1 MMTRI
6 FIYYLLLDV
15 VLSRCIWLDEGY
27 TKATDNNLMKH
38 SQSRLD
44 SIVASCLQSHRP
56 VASIQYQQLR
66 NCYIK
71 YFSSCMI
78 KTHKSSTSSVMN
90 QFKLC
95 GMIYMSREQ
104 NVMYYNRWIT
114 MRVFSSEY
122 VAINVILFDLTWG
135 GKYCREHGML
145 INFFNKED
153 IMKSHRFC
161 GRRLPWNMLYKRSE
175 VTLMLYGPSVLLH
188 TSRVYLHYWSQF
200 TSSLTP
206 FNVVHCE
213 RQAVVK
219 SPSLKMKLHDAHYRV
234 VMYVNVLSKIRVIIC
249 FGSSKS
255 DSSADHVSVYDGPGS
270 KSTLLFSGFRRRTCD
285 LPITSTGSMLTLFYH
300 QVYSMIQVKLD
311 NIPNVDIN
319 KNLVGVNTTIFSVS
333 SQYSNK
339 HTIVAVFGAD
349 GSGHISKMGGDTST
363 SRHIFTIKQ
372 VIFTGPSNFDTGG
385 STSCQYGGLFI
396 YKKINHTYFP
406 EMEICD
412 NQMESAVPV
421 ILSED
426 YVAWIVATLWYAG
439 YTEGHISG
447 QLQETGCAQHILQ
460 PPIIH
465 NFKLKLDPSVKCAL
479 FYTSGQNSTVTINI
493 RRTTGEILG
502 PLDFNIFTGL
512 FTGNK
517 NPVLFSSITCVD
529 SDNITKHLREGVIT
543 KSRTLFPFQ
552 HSVTLS
558 YCVLHITPLV
568 LVSKHFF
575 TLEINRHVCKQW
587 IVAHAPNI
595 YLDPRHGDCE
605 TKYEIVKL
613 PTFHIVSRRGEAY
626 IVVVHV
632 SNICHRY
639 PTIKV
644 VDTRQDMSH
653 VYTVN
658 YGGHRQGFL
667 LTRARI
673 QIEPATMSDIRCG
686 ENVKASLYN
695 ISSESKAEMFVK
707 KWKTKDLKF
716 NPGR

>member
-1 MMTRI
+1 MTRI

-15 VLSRCIWLDEGY
+15 VFSRCIWLDEGY
-27 TKATDNNLMKH
+27 SIATDINLMKH

-44 SIVASCLQSHRP
+44 SIVASCLHSHRP
-56 VASIQYQQLR
+56 VSSIQYKQLR

-78 KTHKSSTSSVMN
+78 KTHKSPTSSVMN

-104 NVMYYNRWIT
+104 NVGNQWIT

-122 VAINVILFDLTWG
+122 VAINVILFDLAWG
-135 GKYCREHGML
+135 GKYCRQHGMM
-145 INFFNKED
+145 IHFFGKED
-153 IMKSHRFC
+153 VMKSHRFC

-175 VTLMLYGPSVLLH
+175 VTMMLYGPSVLLH
-188 TSRVYLHYWSQF
+188 TSTIYLHYWSQF

-219 SPSLKMKLHDAHYRV
+219 SPPFTMKLHDAHYRV

-255 DSSADHVSVYDGPGS
+255 DLSADHVSVYDGPGS
-270 KSTLLFSGFRRRTCD
+270 KSTLIFSGFRRGTCD
-285 LPITSTGSMLTLFYH
+285 LPIISTGSMLTMFYH
-300 QVYSMIQVKLD
+300 QVYSMIRVKLD
-311 NIPNVDIN
+311 NIPTDIN
-319 KNLVGVNTTIFSVS
+319 KISVAEKNTTIFSVS

-339 HTIVAVFGAD
+339 LTLVSVFGTD
-349 GSGHISKMGGDTST
+349 GSGHISKMGRGTST

-372 VIFTGPSNFDTGG
+372 VVFTGPSNLDTGG

-412 NQMESAVPV
+412 DQMESAVPV

-426 YVAWIVATLWYAG
+426 YVAWIVAILWFAG

-447 QLQETGCAQHILQ
+447 QVQETGCTQHILQ

-465 NFKLKLDPSVKCAL
+465 NFKFKLDPSVECAS

-502 PLDFNIFTGL
+502 PLDFHIITGL
-512 FTGNK
+512 FDGNI

-529 SDNITKHLREGVIT
+529 SDNITKHSREGVTT
-543 KSRTLFPFQ
+543 KSRTLFPFK

-568 LVSKHFF
+568 LVYKHFF
-575 TLEINRHVCKQW
+575 TLEIKRHVCKQW
-587 IVAHAPNI
+587 HIGAHAPNI
-595 YLDPRHGDCE
+595 YLDPRHGDCD
-605 TKYEIVKL
+605 TKYEIGKL

-626 IVVVHV
+626 NVVVHV
-632 SNICHRY
+632 SNTCHRY

-644 VDTRQDMSH
+644 VDTREDMSH
-653 VYTVN
+653 VYTVK
-658 YGGHRQGFL
+658 YGSHRQGFL

-673 QIEPATMSDIRCG
+673 EIEPAILSDIRCG
-686 ENVKASLYN
+686 ENVEAYLRN
-695 ISSESKAEMFVK
+695 ISSESKADMFAK

-716 NPGR
+716 NPSR

>member
-1 MMTRI
+1 
-6 FIYYLLLDV
+6 
-15 VLSRCIWLDEGY
+15 
-27 TKATDNNLMKH
+27 
-38 SQSRLD
+38 
-44 SIVASCLQSHRP
+44 
-56 VASIQYQQLR
+56 
-66 NCYIK
+66 
-71 YFSSCMI
+71 
-78 KTHKSSTSSVMN
+78 MN

-104 NVMYYNRWIT
+104 NVGNQWIT
-114 MRVFSSEY
+114 LRVFSSEY
-122 VAINVILFDLTWG
+122 VAINVILFDLAWG
-135 GKYCREHGML
+135 GKYCRQHGMV
-145 INFFNKED
+145 INFFEKED

-175 VTLMLYGPSVLLH
+175 VTMMLYGPSVLLP
-188 TSRVYLHYWSQF
+188 TSRVYLHYWSQL

-206 FNVVHCE
+206 FNVVYCE

-219 SPSLKMKLHDAHYRV
+219 SPPLIMKLHDAHYRV
-234 VMYVNVLSKIRVIIC
+234 VMYVNVLSRIRVIIC

-255 DSSADHVSVYDGPGS
+255 DSSAEHVSVHDGPGS
-270 KSTLLFSGFRRRTCD
+270 KSTLLFSGFRRRTCG
-285 LPITSTGSMLTLFYH
+285 LPIISTGSMLTLFYH
-300 QVYSMIQVKLD
+300 QVYSMIRVKFH
-311 NIPNVDIN
+311 NIPTVDIN
-319 KNLVGVNTTIFSVS
+319 KNLVGENTSIFSAS

-339 HTIVAVFGAD
+339 HTLLSVFGSD
-349 GSGHISKMGGDTST
+349 GSGHISKMGDTST

-372 VIFTGPSNFDTGG
+372 VVFTGPSNFDTGG
-385 STSCQYGGLFI
+385 SSPCQYGGLFI

-412 NQMESAVPV
+412 DHMESAVPV

-426 YVAWIVATLWYAG
+426 YVAWIIATLWYAG

-447 QLQETGCAQHILQ
+447 QVQETGCTQHILQ

-465 NFKLKLDPSVKCAL
+465 NFKFNLDPFAECAY
-479 FYTSGQNSTVTINI
+479 FYTSGQNSTVTLTM

-502 PLDFNIFTGL
+502 PVDFYILTGL
-512 FTGNK
+512 FDGNI

-575 TLEINRHVCKQW
+575 SLEIDRHVCKQW
-587 IVAHAPNI
+587 IGAHAPNI
-595 YLDPRHGDCE
+595 FLDPRHGDCD
-605 TKYEIVKL
+605 TKYEIGKL

-626 IVVVHV
+626 TAVVHV

-639 PTIKV
+639 PTIQV
-644 VDTRQDMSH
+644 VDTRRDISH
-653 VYTVN
+653 LYTVN
-658 YGGHRQGFL
+658 YGSHRQGFL

-673 QIEPATMSDIRCG
+673 QIKPAIMSDIRCR
-686 ENVKASLYN
+686 EYVKAYLRN
-695 ISSESKAEMFVK
+695 IPSESNADMFVN
-707 KWKTKDLKF
+707 KWKTKYLKF
-716 NPGR
+716 NPSR